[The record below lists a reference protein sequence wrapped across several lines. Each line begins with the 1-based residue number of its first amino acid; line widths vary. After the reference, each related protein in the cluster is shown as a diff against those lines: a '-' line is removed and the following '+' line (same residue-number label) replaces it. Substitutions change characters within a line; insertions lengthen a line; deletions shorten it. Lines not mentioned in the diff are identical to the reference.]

1 MTFWIIQAFNGLS
14 FAMLLF
20 LLSAGLSI
28 IFGVMKVINLAHG
41 SFYLLGG
48 YVALSVVSATGSF
61 VLALI
66 AAVLAGACA
75 AVIMQIF
82 FLRRFYENEL
92 AQVLLTF
99 GFLFIIADLCL
110 VVWGGNPQALPKP
123 ALFAGSY
130 RIGEIVIPSYRLLVT
145 GVGLLFAL
153 FLWLLFE
160 KTQWGAMARAA
171 VDDPEM
177 SRGLGINVPGLCTVV
192 FAIGAVLA
200 SFGGVMGG
208 SFIGVYP
215 GADFEILLYS
225 FVVIIIGG
233 LGTLPGAFVGSLI
246 VGLLDNFGKALFPEL
261 SMFTIFAPMAILL
274 AVKPTGL
281 FGK

>member
-1 MTFWIIQAFNGLS
+1 MAFWIIQAFNGVS

-61 VLALI
+61 LLAI
-66 AAVLAGACA
+66 ITAVLAGVCA
-75 AVIMQIF
+75 ALVMQIV

-110 VVWGGNPQALPKP
+110 VIWGGNPQVLPKP
-123 ALFAGSY
+123 ALFARSY
-130 RIGEIVIPSYRLLVT
+130 RVGEIVIPSYRLFVT
-145 GVGLLFAL
+145 GVGLFFAL
-153 FLWLLFE
+153 FLWLLFA
-160 KTQWGAMARAA
+160 KTRWGAMTRAA
-171 VDDPEM
+171 VDDAEM

-192 FAIGAVLA
+192 FPRAFSRREARNHRPQWRGKDNAV
-200 SFGGVMGG
+200 
-208 SFIGVYP
+208 
-215 GADFEILLYS
+215 
-225 FVVIIIGG
+225 
-233 LGTLPGAFVGSLI
+233 
-246 VGLLDNFGKALFPEL
+246 
-261 SMFTIFAPMAILL
+261 
-274 AVKPTGL
+274 
-281 FGK
+281 